1 MNRPIRGAAGALAA
15 VAAVLALGTAFVLV
29 PGCATNPVTGHSQFS
44 LVSSQQELS
53 IGREGYPAVISEYGA
68 YDENRLAAYVDS
80 VGQRVAHVSHM
91 PTLEWHFTLL
101 DDATV
106 NAFAMPGGYIYITRG
121 ILAHLNSEAQLAGVL
136 GHEIGHVTAR
146 HTASQITKQQLA
158 GLGLGLASAFSGTI
172 QRYSGAAQQALGL
185 LFLKYSRD
193 NETQADE
200 LGVEYATKAGYDPH
214 EIPSTYVMLRR
225 VGEQAGQRMPAFM
238 STHPDPGDR
247 EVRTAELA
255 NAAAAGKT
263 GLIVRSRDFV
273 RRTDHIVF
281 GQDPRQGYFEG
292 TRFVQPEMA
301 FEITFPAGWATQNTK
316 SAVAAGTKD
325 QTAAMQ
331 LTLADAQGQ
340 SDPVLYVQS
349 LARAGKIAS
358 FDGRRETI
366 GGVPAWIGHVIVTQ
380 QSGQQATLAAAF
392 LADGTR
398 MYQVLGTSTADDTPI
413 LAAIRTFRKL
423 DPSTLANVRPAR
435 VQVLTV
441 PKTEAFSALVA
452 ASGPQAIDVTAE
464 SILNNVEPDET
475 VAQGTL
481 VKIVPKSAR

>member
-1 MNRPIRGAAGALAA
+1 MNRPTHGAAGALAA
-15 VAAVLALGTAFVLV
+15 AVAVLALGAAFVML
-29 PGCATNPVTGHSQFS
+29 PGCATNPVTGQKQFS

-53 IGREGYPAVISEYGA
+53 IGKEGYPAVVAEYGA

-80 VGQRVAHVSHM
+80 VGQRLARVSHM
-91 PTLEWHFTLL
+91 PELEWHFTLL

-106 NAFAMPGGYIYITRG
+106 NAFAMPGGYIYVTRG

-146 HTASQITKQQLA
+146 HTAAQITKQQLA
-158 GLGLGLASAFSGTI
+158 GLGLGLASALSGTI

-200 LGVEYATKAGYDPH
+200 LGVDYATKAGYDPR

-225 VGEQAGQRMPAFM
+225 VGEQGGQRMPAFM

-247 EVRTAELA
+247 ETRTATLA
-255 NAAAAGKT
+255 RAAAAGKS
-263 GLIVRSRDFV
+263 GLIVRNRDFV
-273 RRTDHIVF
+273 RRTDGIVF

-292 TRFVQPEMA
+292 SRFVHPELA
-301 FEITFPAGWATQNTK
+301 FEITFPSGWATQNTK
-316 SAVAAGTKD
+316 SAVAAGAKD
-325 QTAAMQ
+325 QSAVMQ

-340 SDPVLYVQS
+340 TDPVQYVQA
-349 LARAGKIAS
+349 LARGGKIAS

-366 GGVPAWIGHVIVTQ
+366 GGVAAWVGHVVVTQ

-392 LADGTR
+392 LADGAR
-398 MYQVLGTSTADDTPI
+398 MYQVLGTATGDDSPI
-413 LAAIRTFRKL
+413 FGAIRSFRKL
-423 DPSTLANVRPAR
+423 DGSALANVRPAR
-435 VQVLTV
+435 VSVVTV
-441 PKTEAFSALVA
+441 PRTQPFSALA
-452 ASGPQAIDVTAE
+452 QASGPQAIDVTAE
-464 SILNNVEPDET
+464 SILNNVEPDES
-475 VAQGTL
+475 VAEGTL
-481 VKIVPKSAR
+481 VKLVPKPR